1 VPWYALNALFSII
14 LQWLSLNKFA
24 HFTLKDA
31 WNEIL
36 SYFQLEKEVKMLS
49 NKLNAKKLRI
59 RKRIDEARKWSEK
72 NEKEA

>member
-1 VPWYALNALFSII
+1 
-14 LQWLSLNKFA
+14 
-24 HFTLKDA
+24 
-31 WNEIL
+31 
-36 SYFQLEKEVKMLS
+36 LEKEVKMLS